1 MSVEPLPSTDTVRPL
16 AVAVNDAVGAVLVGR
31 PVVPR
36 LWWLATVSAERT
48 VG

>member
-1 MSVEPLPSTDTVRPL
+1 VSVEPLPSTDTVRSRG
-16 AVAVNDAVGAVLVGR
+16 VAVNDAVGAVSIGR

-36 LWWLATVSAERT
+36 LWWPATWSADST